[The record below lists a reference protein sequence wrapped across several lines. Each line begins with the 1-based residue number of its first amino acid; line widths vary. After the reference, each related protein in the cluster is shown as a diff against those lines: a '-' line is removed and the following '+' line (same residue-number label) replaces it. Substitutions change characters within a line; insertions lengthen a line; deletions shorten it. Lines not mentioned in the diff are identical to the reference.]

1 MPGTGKL
8 YVDSIPAATVVENY
22 AGDDIKPSG
31 SVFGLS
37 AKINLGDGSANVNT
51 TNYVDAMSL
60 EYSDFPGLTVTNTQ
74 INIDT
79 NYAGVYQCCFQ
90 VAVNGG
96 SARCNAGF
104 QWVIDGSVQSEMYL
118 SNYNRNAGARD
129 GGTHNTSSD
138 GGCQIFNVGSSIR
151 IRGSQQGA
159 GGTIT
164 TISGSLTI
172 MLIAPAN

>member
-8 YVDSIPAATVVENY
+8 YVDRIPAATSVQNY

-37 AKINLGDGSANVNT
+37 AKINLGNGGNNVNA
-51 TNYVDAMSL
+51 TNYIDEMSL
-60 EYSDFPGLTVTNTQ
+60 EYSDFPGLTVSDTQ
-74 INIDT
+74 ITIDPDYT
-79 NYAGVYQCCFQ
+79 GVYQCCFQ

-118 SNYNRNAGARD
+118 SNYNRQGGARD

-138 GGCQIFNVGSSIR
+138 GGCQIFNVGQRELFSKHLQSV
-151 IRGSQQGA
+151 
-159 GGTIT
+159 
-164 TISGSLTI
+164 
-172 MLIAPAN
+172 

>member
-1 MPGTGKL
+1 M
-8 YVDSIPAATVVENY
+8 
-22 AGDDIKPSG
+22 
-31 SVFGLS
+31 S
-37 AKINLGDGSANVNT
+37 A
-51 TNYVDAMSL
+51 TNYVDAMTL
-60 EYSDFPGLTVTNTQ
+60 EYSDFPGLTVSNTQ

-138 GGCQIFNVGSSIR
+138 GGCQIFNVGNSIR

-164 TISGSLTI
+164 TVSGSLTI
-172 MLIAPAN
+172 MLIAPN

>member
-51 TNYVDAMSL
+51 TNYVDAMTL
-60 EYSDFPGLTVTNTQ
+60 EYSDFPGLTVSNTE
-74 INIDT
+74 ILIDPD
-79 NYAGVYQCCFQ
+79 YSGMYQCCFQ

-104 QWVIDGSVQSEMYL
+104 QWVIDGSVQSL
-118 SNYNRNAGARD
+118 S
-129 GGTHNTSSD
+129 
-138 GGCQIFNVGSSIR
+138 
-151 IRGSQQGA
+151 
-159 GGTIT
+159 
-164 TISGSLTI
+164 
-172 MLIAPAN
+172 LIHI

>member
-1 MPGTGKL
+1 MASGDL
-8 YVDSIPAATVVENY
+8 YIDTIKAATSVVDYSNQ
-22 AGDDIKPSG
+22 DIKPTG
-31 SVFGLS
+31 ALFGLS
-37 AKINLGDGSANVNT
+37 AKINLGNGTNNVNT

-60 EYSDFPGLTVTNTQ
+60 EYSDFPGLTVSNTL
-74 INIDT
+74 INIDSE
-79 NYAGVYQCCFQ
+79 YQGVYQCCFQ

-118 SNYNRNAGARD
+118 SNYNRQGGARD

-151 IRGSQQGA
+151 LRGSTQGG

-164 TISGSLTI
+164 TVSGSLTI
-172 MLIAPAN
+172 MLIAPN

>member
-8 YVDSIPAATVVENY
+8 YIDQIPASTVVENY
-22 AGDDIKPSG
+22 AGNDIKPSG

-37 AKINLGDGSANVNT
+37 AKINLGDGSANVNS

-60 EYSDFPGLTVTNTQ
+60 EYSDFPGLSVTGNQ
-74 INIDT
+74 ITIDPD
-79 NYAGVYQCCFQ
+79 YAGIYQCCFQ

-96 SARCNAGF
+96 SARANAGF

-118 SNYNRNAGARD
+118 SNYNRNDAARD

-138 GGCQIFNVGSSIR
+138 GGCQIFNVANTVR
-151 IRGSQQGA
+151 IRGSRQGNT
-159 GGTIT
+159 GTIT
-164 TISGSLTI
+164 TISGSLTL
-172 MLIAPAN
+172 MLIAPAT

>member
-8 YVDSIPAATVVENY
+8 YVDQIPASTSVVNY

-37 AKINLGDGSANVNT
+37 AKINLGDGSNNVNA

-60 EYSDFPGLTVTNTQ
+60 EYSDFPGLTVSNTE
-74 INIDT
+74 ISIDPD
-79 NYAGVYQCCFQ
+79 YAGMYQCCFQ

-104 QWVIDGSVQSEMYL
+104 QWVIDGAVQSEMYL
-118 SNYNRNAGARD
+118 SNYNRQGNARD

-151 IRGSQQGA
+151 IRGSLQGG

-164 TISGSLTI
+164 TVKGSVTI